1 MLDMSWGEIM
11 VIGGVALIVI
21 GPKDLPK
28 ALRTLGQMT
37 TKMRRMA
44 GEFQSQFN
52 DAMREAELDE
62 VRKEVEALNRQVATS
77 TATAFNPIQTIRDE
91 LRGAV
96 EAPVLPPVTAGPAA
110 SPPAVAEISSPET
123 AIATAA
129 ANSAADHA
137 AQAATEAAAEE
148 MGAPPAIAADLPPEP
163 HASAAPEMPL
173 DLTGPGLEPGE
184 EPAGPPARARHGAAA
199 PHGEPA

>member
-37 TKMRRMA
+37 TKMRRLA

-52 DAMREAELDE
+52 DAMREAELDD
-62 VRKEVEALNRQVATS
+62 VRKEVEALNRQVASSTS
-77 TATAFNPIQTIRDE
+77 TAFNPIQTIRDE
-91 LRGAV
+91 LKGAV
-96 EAPVLPPVTAGPAA
+96 EGKTLPAVTSDTAGSTP
-110 SPPAVAEISSPET
+110 VAEISSPET

-137 AQAATEAAAEE
+137 AHPAPEAAVEE
-148 MGAPPAIAADLPPEP
+148 VGAPPALVAGLPPEP
-163 HASAAPEMPL
+163 HASTLPDTPL
-173 DLTGPGLEPGE
+173 ELTGPGLEPAE
-184 EPAGPPARARHGAAA
+184 EPELPPRAARHGAAT
-199 PHGEPA
+199 PHEDHA

>member
-52 DAMREAELDE
+52 DAMREAELDD
-62 VRKEVEALNRQVATS
+62 VRKEVEALNRQVASSTS
-77 TATAFNPIQTIRDE
+77 TAFNPIQTIRDE
-91 LRGAV
+91 LKGAV
-96 EAPVLPPVTAGPAA
+96 EAKPLPSGTSDAAGSTP
-110 SPPAVAEISSPET
+110 VAEISSPET

-137 AQAATEAAAEE
+137 AQPAPEAAVEE
-148 MGAPPAIAADLPPEP
+148 VGAPPAIVAGLAPEP
-163 HASAAPEMPL
+163 HASALPDTPL
-173 DLTGPGLEPGE
+173 DLTGPGLEPAE
-184 EPAGPPARARHGAAA
+184 EPDLPPRSARHGAAT
-199 PHGEPA
+199 PQGENA

>member
-52 DAMREAELDE
+52 DAMREAELDD
-62 VRKEVEALNRQVATS
+62 VRKEVEALNRQVASSTS
-77 TATAFNPIQTIRDE
+77 SAFNPIQTIRDE
-91 LRGAV
+91 LKGAV
-96 EAPVLPPVTAGPAA
+96 EAKPLPPVSSDAAGSTP
-110 SPPAVAEISSPET
+110 VAEISSPET

-129 ANSAADHA
+129 ANSAAE
-137 AQAATEAAAEE
+137 QAGQPAPEAAVEE
-148 MGAPPAIAADLPPEP
+148 VGAPPAIVAGLAPEP
-163 HASAAPEMPL
+163 HASALPDTPL
-173 DLTGPGLEPGE
+173 DLTGPGLEPAE
-184 EPAGPPARARHGAAA
+184 EPDLPPRSARHGAAT
-199 PHGEPA
+199 PQGENA

>member
-37 TKMRRMA
+37 TKMRRLA

-52 DAMREAELDE
+52 DAMREAELDD
-62 VRKEVEALNRQVATS
+62 VRKEVETLNRQVAAS
-77 TATAFNPIQTIRDE
+77 ASTAFNPIQTIRDE
-91 LRGAV
+91 LKGAV
-96 EAPVLPPVTAGPAA
+96 DAKPLAA
-110 SPPAVAEISSPET
+110 EPGSSVAEISSPET

-129 ANSAADHA
+129 ENSAADHA
-137 AQAATEAAAEE
+137 ALSAQDTAAEE
-148 MGAPPAIAADLPPEP
+148 IGAPPAIVADLPPEP
-163 HASAAPEMPL
+163 QAASAADMPL
-173 DLTGPGLEPGE
+173 ELTGPGLEPAE
-184 EPAGPPARARHGAAA
+184 EPDLPPPARHGAAA
-199 PHGEPA
+199 PQRDSA